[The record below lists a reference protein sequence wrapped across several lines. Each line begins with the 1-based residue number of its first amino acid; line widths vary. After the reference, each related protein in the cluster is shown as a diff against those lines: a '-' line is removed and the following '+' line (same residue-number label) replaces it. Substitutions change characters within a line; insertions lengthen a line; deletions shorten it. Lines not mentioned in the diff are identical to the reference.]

1 MTIEKEYTEGR
12 TTFLSADVDHYSE
25 NKKQPSA
32 SLPVFY
38 NPRMRLNRDLSVL
51 FLSAYLEKNPIKSM
65 CEPLTGSGVRTLRY
79 LIECSGDFYAKM
91 FDANPLAV
99 ETARKNV
106 EHLKL
111 ADRAEVMHGD
121 AKLLLLTE
129 SRGKRFDFVDVDPFG
144 TPAPYLNAAVQ
155 SLSPKGG
162 LLAVTATDMP
172 VLCGVY
178 PKIAL
183 RRYGGFSTR
192 APFTHE
198 IAIRL
203 LNGLIYNIAGLNDC
217 SMEPLVVLSTDHYVR
232 TWVKIEANRTEAN
245 LQTSQLGAIH
255 YCIGC
260 MHTESIPVSRT
271 FKAENFDH
279 KKEGCTGP
287 IKIAGPLWNG
297 SLFSDEFLKDT
308 FRIFEKENRDIY
320 HRRVPEILE
329 KMIEELEYTD
339 YPFIDI
345 HALCDLHGLTPPK
358 NQEVMEHLRER
369 GFGVA
374 RTHFKSTAI
383 RTNASVKEMASSI
396 SELNER
402 RL

>member
-1 MTIEKEYTEGR
+1 MTIEKEYTEGQ

-25 NKKQPSA
+25 NKKQPST

-51 FLSAYLEKNPIKSM
+51 FLSAYMKKHSIESM

-79 LIECSGDFYAKM
+79 LNECHGDFYAKM

-106 EHLKL
+106 ENLNL
-111 ADRAEVMHGD
+111 AGRAEVMHGD
-121 AKLLLLTE
+121 AKLLLLSE

-144 TPAPYLNAAVQ
+144 TPAPYLNAAIQ

-198 IAIRL
+198 IAVRL
-203 LNGLIYNIAGLNDC
+203 LNGLIYSLAGLNDC
-217 SMEPLVVLSTDHYVR
+217 SMKPLVVLSTDHYIR
-232 TWVKIEANRTEAN
+232 TWVRIEANRTEAN
-245 LQTSQLGAIH
+245 RQTSQLGTIQ
-255 YCIGC
+255 YCLGC
-260 MHTESIPVSRT
+260 MHSESIPASRT
-271 FKAENFDH
+271 FKPESFNH
-279 KKEGCTGP
+279 KIDDCKGP
-287 IKIAGPLWNG
+287 VKVAGPLWNG
-297 SLFSDEFLKDT
+297 PLFSEKLLNDSL
-308 FRIFEKENRDIY
+308 RLFEKDDQDIY
-320 HRRVPEILE
+320 HRRVPETLE
-329 KMIEELEYTD
+329 KMIEESEHTD

-345 HALCDLHGLTPPK
+345 HALCDLHGLAPPK
-358 NQEVMEHLRER
+358 NIDVMEHLRNR
-369 GFGVA
+369 GFNAV

-383 RTNASVKEMASSI
+383 RTTASVKEMTSSI
-396 SELNER
+396 SELNKR
-402 RL
+402 

>member
-1 MTIEKEYTEGR
+1 MTIEKEYTEGQ

-38 NPRMRLNRDLSVL
+38 NPRMKLNRDISVL
-51 FLSAYLEKNPIKSM
+51 FLSAYLKKRPIVSM

-79 LIECSGDFYAKM
+79 LNECPGDFSAKM

-99 ETARKNV
+99 ETAKRNV
-106 EHLKL
+106 EKL
-111 ADRAEVMHGD
+111 DLSDRAEVIHGD

-144 TPAPYLNAAVQ
+144 TPAPYLNSAMQ

-183 RRYGGFSTR
+183 RRYGGFSIR

-198 IAIRL
+198 IAVRL
-203 LNGLIYNIAGLNDC
+203 LNGLIYRIAGLNDC
-217 SMEPLVVLSTDHYVR
+217 SIEPLAVLSTDHYVR
-232 TWVKIEANRTEAN
+232 TWVRIETNRTEAN
-245 LQTSQLGAIH
+245 QQTNQLGTIQ
-255 YCIGC
+255 YCLGC
-260 MHTESIPVSRT
+260 MHSESIALSHTQKVES
-271 FKAENFDH
+271 FDH
-279 KKEGCTGP
+279 KIENCKGP
-287 IKIAGPLWNG
+287 VKVSGPLWNG
-297 SLFSDEFLKDT
+297 PLFSDEFLTDALKT
-308 FRIFEKENRDIY
+308 YEKENPDNF

-329 KMIEELEYTD
+329 KMTEEAEYTE

-345 HALCDLHGLTPPK
+345 HALCDLHGLVPPK
-358 NQEVMEHLRER
+358 NREIMEHLRER
-369 GFGVA
+369 GFSAV

-383 RTNASVKEMASSI
+383 RTTASVKEMTSSI
-396 SELNER
+396 LEIKER
-402 RL
+402 

>member
-1 MTIEKEYTEGR
+1 MTIEKEYTEGQ
-12 TTFLSADVDHYSE
+12 TTFLSADVEHYSE
-25 NKKQPSA
+25 NKKQPST

-51 FLSAYLEKNPIKSM
+51 FLSAYLEKHSIESM

-79 LIECSGDFYAKM
+79 LNECHGDFHAKM

-99 ETARKNV
+99 ETARRNV
-106 EHLKL
+106 ENLNL
-111 ADRAEVMHGD
+111 GDRADVMHGD
-121 AKLLLLTE
+121 AKVLLLTE

-144 TPAPYLNAAVQ
+144 TPAPYLNAAIQ

-198 IAIRL
+198 IAVRL
-203 LNGLIYNIAGLNDC
+203 LNGLIYSIAGLNDR
-217 SMEPLVVLSTDHYVR
+217 SMEPLVVLSTDHYIR
-232 TWVKIEANRTEAN
+232 TWVRIEANRTEAN
-245 LQTSQLGAIH
+245 RQTSHLGTIH
-255 YCIGC
+255 YCLGC
-260 MHTESIPVSRT
+260 MHTESMPVSHT
-271 FKAENFDH
+271 FKTENH
-279 KKEGCTGP
+279 KLDDCKGP
-287 IKIAGPLWNG
+287 VKVAGPLWNG
-297 SLFSDEFLKDT
+297 PLFNDEFLSDAH
-308 FRIFEKENRDIY
+308 RMFEKENQDIY
-320 HRRVPEILE
+320 HRRVPETIE
-329 KMIEELEYTD
+329 KMTEESEYTD

-345 HALCDLHGLTPPK
+345 HALCDLHGLAPPK
-358 NQEVMEHLRER
+358 NRDVMEHLRNR
-369 GFGVA
+369 GFNAV

-383 RTNASVKEMASSI
+383 RTTASVKEMTSSI

-402 RL
+402 

>member
-1 MTIEKEYTEGR
+1 
-12 TTFLSADVDHYSE
+12 
-25 NKKQPSA
+25 
-32 SLPVFY
+32 
-38 NPRMRLNRDLSVL
+38 
-51 FLSAYLEKNPIKSM
+51 M

-79 LIECSGDFYAKM
+79 LNECPGDFHAKM

-106 EHLKL
+106 ENLRL
-111 ADRAEVMHGD
+111 TDRAEVMHGD

-144 TPAPYLNAAVQ
+144 TPAPYLNAAIQ

-217 SMEPLVVLSTDHYVR
+217 SMEPLVVLSTDHYIR
-232 TWVKIEANRTEAN
+232 TWVRIETNRTEAN
-245 LQTSQLGAIH
+245 RQTSQLGSIH
-255 YCIGC
+255 YCLGC
-260 MHTESIPVSRT
+260 MHTESIPVSRN
-271 FKAENFDH
+271 FKPEKFEH
-279 KKEGCTGP
+279 KVEGCAGP
-287 IKIAGPLWNG
+287 VKVAGPLWNG
-297 SLFSDEFLKDT
+297 SLFSDQLLKDT
-308 FRIFEKENRDIY
+308 FRIFEKEKHGVY
-320 HRRVPEILE
+320 HRRVPETLE
-329 KMIEELEYTD
+329 KMIEESEYTD

-345 HALCDLHGLTPPK
+345 HALCDLHGLAPPK
-358 NQEVMEHLRER
+358 NKEVMEHLRNR
-369 GFGVA
+369 GFGVS

-383 RTNASVKEMASSI
+383 RTTASVKEMASSI

-402 RL
+402 

>member
-1 MTIEKEYTEGR
+1 MTVEKEYTEGR

-25 NKKQPSA
+25 NKKQPGTN
-32 SLPVFY
+32 LPVFY

-51 FLSAYLEKNPIKSM
+51 FLSAYLQKHHIDSI

-79 LIECSGDFYAKM
+79 LVECPGEFQAKM

-99 ETARKNV
+99 KTARKNI
-106 EHLKL
+106 ENLNL
-111 ADRAEVMHGD
+111 ANRAEVMHGD
-121 AKLLLLTE
+121 AKVLLLTE
-129 SRGKRFDFVDVDPFG
+129 SREKRFDYVDVDPFG
-144 TPAPYLNAAVQ
+144 TPAPYLNAAIQ

-203 LNGLIYNIAGLNDC
+203 LNGLVYSIAGLNDC
-217 SMEPLVVLSTDHYVR
+217 SIEPLTVLSTDHYVR
-232 TWVKIEANRTEAN
+232 TWVRVEANRTKAN
-245 LQTSQLGAIH
+245 RQTNQLGTIH
-255 YCIGC
+255 YCLGC
-260 MHTESIPVSRT
+260 MHTEGAPVT
-271 FKAENFDH
+271 QALQIDEFNH
-279 KKEGCTGP
+279 KIDGCKGP
-287 IKIAGPLWNG
+287 VKIAGPLWNG
-297 SLFSDEFLKDT
+297 PLFKKQFLKDT
-308 FRIFEKENRDIY
+308 IKLFEKENRVDL
-320 HRRVPEILE
+320 HRRVSEILE
-329 KMIEELEYTD
+329 KMIEESEYTD

-358 NQEVMEHLRER
+358 NIEVIRLLRDQ
-369 GFGVA
+369 GFSAV
-374 RTHFKSTAI
+374 RTHFKSTGI
-383 RTNASVKEMASSI
+383 RTTASVKEMMAVI

-402 RL
+402 

>member
-1 MTIEKEYTEGR
+1 MTVEREYTEGR
-12 TTFLSADVDHYSE
+12 TTFLSADVDYYSE
-25 NKKQPSA
+25 NKKQPGT

-51 FLSAYLEKNPIKSM
+51 FLTAHLQNHTVESM

-79 LIECSGDFYAKM
+79 LHECPGDFHAKM

-106 EHLKL
+106 ENLKL
-111 ADRAEVMHGD
+111 DERAEVIHGD

-129 SRGKRFDFVDVDPFG
+129 SRDKRFDFVDVDPFG
-144 TPAPYLNAAVQ
+144 TPAPYLNAAIQ
-155 SLSPKGG
+155 SLNPKGA

-178 PKIAL
+178 PRVAL
-183 RRYGGFSTR
+183 RRYGGFSIR
-192 APFTHE
+192 APSTHE

-217 SMEPLVVLSTDHYVR
+217 SMEPLVVLSTDHYIR
-232 TWVKIEANRTEAN
+232 TWVRIETNRTESN
-245 LQTSQLGAIH
+245 RQTGQLGTIH
-255 YCIGC
+255 YCTGC
-260 MHTESIPVSRT
+260 MHTEYVSVSNT
-271 FKAENFDH
+271 LKVEDFEH
-279 KKEGCTGP
+279 KIKGCTGP
-287 IKIAGPLWNG
+287 VKIAGPLWNG
-297 SLFSDEFLKDT
+297 PLFSSELLRDT
-308 FRIFEKENRDIY
+308 FGIFEKEKHDIY
-320 HRRVPEILE
+320 HRRVPETLE
-329 KMIEELEYTD
+329 KMIEESEYTD

-345 HALCDLHGLTPPK
+345 HALCDLHGFAPPK
-358 NQEVMEHLRER
+358 NQEVMEYLRNQ

-383 RTNASVKEMASSI
+383 RTTASVKEMTSAI

-402 RL
+402 

>member
-25 NKKQPSA
+25 DKKQPSA

-51 FLSAYLEKNPIKSM
+51 FLSAYMKKYPIKSM

-79 LIECSGDFYAKM
+79 LNECLGDFRAKM

-106 EHLKL
+106 ENLEL

-203 LNGLIYNIAGLNDC
+203 LNGLIYSIAGMNDC

-232 TWVKIEANRTEAN
+232 TWVRIEANRTEAN
-245 LQTSQLGAIH
+245 RQTSQLGAIH
-255 YCIGC
+255 YCMGC

-271 FKAENFDH
+271 FTTENFNH
-279 KKEGCTGP
+279 KKEGCAGP
-287 IKIAGPLWNG
+287 VKVAGPLWNG
-297 SLFSDEFLKDT
+297 SLFSDEFLNDT
-308 FRIFEKENRDIY
+308 YRIFEKDDHDIY

-329 KMIEELEYTD
+329 KMVEESEYTD

-345 HALCDLHGLTPPK
+345 HALCDLHGFTPPK
-358 NQEVMEHLRER
+358 NLEVMDHLRTR

-383 RTNASVKEMASSI
+383 RTTASVKEMASSI

-402 RL
+402 GL

>member
-1 MTIEKEYTEGR
+1 MTIEKEYTEGQ

-25 NKKQPSA
+25 NKKQPST

-51 FLSAYLEKNPIKSM
+51 FLSAYLEKHSIESM

-79 LIECSGDFYAKM
+79 LNECPGDFHAKM

-99 ETARKNV
+99 ETARRNV
-106 EHLKL
+106 ENLNL
-111 ADRAEVMHGD
+111 GDRADVMHGD

-144 TPAPYLNAAVQ
+144 TPAPYLNAAIQ

-198 IAIRL
+198 IAVRL
-203 LNGLIYNIAGLNDC
+203 LNGLVYSMAGLNDC
-217 SMEPLVVLSTDHYVR
+217 SMEPLAVLSTDHYIR
-232 TWVKIEANRTEAN
+232 TWVRIEANRTEAN
-245 LQTSQLGAIH
+245 RQTSQLGTIH
-255 YCIGC
+255 YCLGC
-260 MHTESIPVSRT
+260 MHTESLPVMRT
-271 FKAENFDH
+271 FKTESFEHKIENC
-279 KKEGCTGP
+279 KGP
-287 IKIAGPLWNG
+287 VKVAGPLWNG
-297 SLFSDEFLKDT
+297 PLFSDEFLSDVL
-308 FRIFEKENRDIY
+308 RMFEKEDQDIY
-320 HRRVPEILE
+320 HRRVPETIE
-329 KMIEELEYTD
+329 KMIEESEYTD

-345 HALCDLHGLTPPK
+345 HALCDLHGLAPPK
-358 NQEVMEHLRER
+358 NRDVMEHLRNR
-369 GFGVA
+369 GFNAV

-383 RTNASVKEMASSI
+383 RTTASVKEMTSSI

-402 RL
+402 